1 MIIVAN
7 HWNEDL
13 EWLKKSKYPVVII
26 DKVGSAPSCFEP
38 AMVLENKGGAESSY
52 FKYII
57 ENYENLPDNVAFLHG
72 HETAY
77 HQRHPRSLLEVIEGA
92 NLSHGYIPLNGW
104 VRAYKFF
111 NEVGTMN
118 APQLWDDLKLPQEL
132 KPRDGSLMMFQPN
145 SQFIVSKERIRRFS
159 KEHYEHMYKVLID
172 EEKEWCPHSKMMI
185 ARHYAMLENI
195 FHIMYGEGRFDFYNP
210 SWFRFDYFP
219 EPWGGHPEHDAQ
231 LVRDLM
237 RLPVAVLEQ
246 KFF

>member
-172 EEKEWCPHSKMMI
+172 
-185 ARHYAMLENI
+185 
-195 FHIMYGEGRFDFYNP
+195 
-210 SWFRFDYFP
+210 
-219 EPWGGHPEHDAQ
+219 
-231 LVRDLM
+231 
-237 RLPVAVLEQ
+237 
-246 KFF
+246 